1 MNDEFL
7 EDKQNDET
15 KNYLISIDIL
25 LIDNK
30 IKTLTFNNQNNI
42 EEILQN
48 FCKENNISKKV
59 QIGLKQ
65 IILEEINRKNN
76 KCNFLF

>member
-1 MNDEFL
+1 MNDEVF
-7 EDKQNDET
+7 ENKQNQES
-15 KNYLISIDIL
+15 KNYLFSIDIL
-25 LIDNK
+25 FIDNK
-30 IKTLTFNNQNNI
+30 IKTLTFNNHNNI

>member
-1 MNDEFL
+1 MNDEVF
-7 EDKQNDET
+7 ENKQNQES
-15 KNYLISIDIL
+15 KNYLFSIDIL
-25 LIDNK
+25 FIDNK

>member
-1 MNDEFL
+1 MNDENFK
-7 EDKQNDET
+7 DKQNDET
-15 KNYLISIDIL
+15 KNYLMNIDIL

-30 IKTLTFNNQNNI
+30 IKTLKFNHQDNI

>member
-1 MNDEFL
+1 MNDEVF
-7 EDKQNDET
+7 ENKQNQES
-15 KNYLISIDIL
+15 KNYLFSIDIL
-25 LIDNK
+25 FIDNK

-76 KCNFLF
+76 KCNFLY

>member
-1 MNDEFL
+1 MNDEVF
-7 EDKQNDET
+7 ENKQNQES
-15 KNYLISIDIL
+15 KNYLFSIDISF
-25 LIDNK
+25 IDNK

>member
-1 MNDEFL
+1 MNDEVF
-7 EDKQNDET
+7 ENKQNQES
-15 KNYLISIDIL
+15 KNYLFSIDIL
-25 LIDNK
+25 FIDNK

-65 IILEEINRKNN
+65 IILEEINRKKN